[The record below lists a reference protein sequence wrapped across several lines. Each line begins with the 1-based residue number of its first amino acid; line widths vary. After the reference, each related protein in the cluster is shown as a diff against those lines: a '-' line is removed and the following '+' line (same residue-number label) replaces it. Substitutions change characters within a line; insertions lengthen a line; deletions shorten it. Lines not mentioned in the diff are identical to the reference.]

1 MKSQPF
7 PVSLH
12 EEGSL
17 ASCFF
22 IPGLKDAKQKDRGG
36 EITRS

>member
-22 IPGLKDAKQKDRGG
+22 IPGLKDAKQKTEEGK
-36 EITRS
+36 